1 MSQLNIVKFLKIE
14 ELNCSLSVY
23 ECGKDI
29 PFEVRRIFTVK
40 AKSGSFRGDHAHKKC
55 TQLLVCVA
63 GKMLVTCDNGK
74 EISEHLLEGME
85 YGILVPPGTWAS
97 QNYLMNESLLMVLCD
112 RVYENDDYI
121 RDYSELR
128 KYIEAV
134 NN

>member
-1 MSQLNIVKFLKIE
+1 MSQLNIVKFPKFE
-14 ELNCSLSVY
+14 ELNGSLSVY

-55 TQLLVCVA
+55 TQLLVCVS
-63 GKMLVTCDNGK
+63 GKILVTCDDGK
-74 EISEHLLEGME
+74 KISEHLLEGME
-85 YGILVPPGTWAS
+85 DGLLVPPGTWAS

-121 RDYSELR
+121 RDYSEFK
-128 KYIEAV
+128 KYIEV
-134 NN
+134 GNN